1 MENWIPFEK
10 GKYLAEAAFLVAEN
24 GDAVPL
30 EKVIV
35 EVYQDPRGVR
45 RMKGSGFAQNVLV
58 VALLEEGDAI
68 DVVLDMGGPHKLRL
82 PEPDIRGGKMFTPD
96 VRAIF
101 QFTPNEAGRFL
112 SGDEF
117 EALCSG
123 LHLLSDT

>member
-1 MENWIPFEK
+1 MENWIPFEE

-24 GDAVPL
+24 GDAVAL

-35 EVYQDPRGVR
+35 EVYQDPGGLR

-68 DVVLDMGGPHKLRL
+68 DVLLDMGGPYKLRL

-112 SGDEF
+112 SKEAF
-117 EALCSG
+117 QALCSG
-123 LHLLSDT
+123 LHFLSDD